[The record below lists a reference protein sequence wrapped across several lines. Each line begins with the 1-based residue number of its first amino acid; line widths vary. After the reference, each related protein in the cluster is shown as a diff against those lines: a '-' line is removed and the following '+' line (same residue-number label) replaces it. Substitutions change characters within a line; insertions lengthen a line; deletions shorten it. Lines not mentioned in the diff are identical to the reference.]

1 MSHGGAI
8 VILTIHTRQRV
19 SHLLI
24 ALICLLLVF
33 TPAKNSFAKSKKD
46 AQMSDYT
53 KVKSAYVMDAKS
65 GQTLY
70 DNHANNQL
78 PIASLSKMM
87 TLYLTTQAI
96 KHHQLNWNDKVP
108 VDDQLI
114 KMSKSYSLG
123 SFKIKHSNQY
133 TVEDLY
139 KAALIASSNSAAI
152 ALGKAVAHGDNAKF
166 IAMMNNQAK
175 DWGIDAHFVSSSG
188 LDNTDLKKYGYQL
201 DGTPAKA
208 QNLVSARAISII
220 AQHLTQAYPQIYQ
233 WSSKASYKLDGQ
245 TLVNTNSLLKP
256 GFYYRPSNHLTGLK
270 TGYTENAGL
279 CLTVTYWR
287 NGRELIATII
297 GSQSTFSA
305 MNGLITHLDK
315 TVRSTPVTESPK
327 TYRIKGHQVIA
338 NPAEKQTRV
347 WYRIGQD
354 PNEIKV
360 NNQLTATTLP
370 IKKGQPITTTTFNN
384 TGLPNATTQN
394 GTAAAT
400 IAKPAAKK
408 QPHSS
413 GLSWFNRLIAGI
425 GRTFSQ
431 FI

>member
-1 MSHGGAI
+1 
-8 VILTIHTRQRV
+8 
-19 SHLLI
+19 
-24 ALICLLLVF
+24 
-33 TPAKNSFAKSKKD
+33 
-46 AQMSDYT
+46 MSDYK

-70 DNHANNQL
+70 ENHSNKEL

-96 KHHQLNWNDKVP
+96 KHHRLNWNDKVP
-108 VDDQLI
+108 VDHQLI

-133 TVEDLY
+133 TVKQLY
-139 KAALIASSNSAAI
+139 QAALIASSNSAAI
-152 ALGKAVAHGDNAKF
+152 ALGKAVTHGDNAKF

-175 DWGIDAHFVSSSG
+175 AWGIDANFVSSSG
-188 LDNTDLKKYGYQL
+188 LDNTDLKHYGYQL
-201 DGTPAKA
+201 DGTSKKA
-208 QNLVSARAISII
+208 QNLVSAKAISIT
-220 AQHLTQAYPQIYQ
+220 AQHLIKAFPQISQ
-233 WSSKASYKLDGQ
+233 WSNKASYKLGSQ
-245 TLVNTNSLLKP
+245 TLVNANSMLKP
-256 GFYYRPSNHLTGLK
+256 GFYYRASNHLTGLK
-270 TGYTENAGL
+270 TGYTETAGL

-315 TVRSTPVTESPK
+315 TVRSKPVTESSK
-327 TYRIKGHQVIA
+327 AYAIKGHKVTV

-354 PNEIKV
+354 PKKITV
-360 NNQLTATTLP
+360 TNQLITNRLP
-370 IKKGQPITTTTFNN
+370 VKKGQPVTKTSFNH
-384 TGLPNATTQN
+384 TGLPGETTQT
-394 GTAAAT
+394 GTAAKT
-400 IAKPAAKK
+400 VTKPTAKK
-408 QPHSS
+408 QNHAN
-413 GLSWFNRLIAGI
+413 WFSQLFAGI

-431 FI
+431 IF